1 MKLIKIILGIL
12 LFVVPIG
19 FHLTSTGFFM
29 MAPIGALATDSGDTS
44 FAVHTFKWYSD
55 GGRVEYIL
63 DWENAAEIWASL
75 WMMQIEF
82 LDTDMST
89 TGVFTVIILFAI
101 ALYVFL
107 SFFNDKTISLVAD
120 IIMIACAIMAL
131 IAFLI
136 VTDDFGVIFDTNI
149 PIFAIAG
156 GILGLIGLFYSLKQ
170 KK

>member
-1 MKLIKIILGIL
+1 MKLIKVILGIL
-12 LFVVPIG
+12 LFAIPIG
-19 FHLTSTGFFM
+19 LHLTTNGFFM

-44 FAVHTFKWYSD
+44 FAIHTFKWYSD
-55 GGRVEYIL
+55 EGRVEYIL
-63 DWENAAEIWASL
+63 DWDNAAEIWASL
-75 WMMQIEF
+75 WMMQIEI

-89 TGVFTVIILFAI
+89 TGVFTTIILFAI

-107 SFFNDKTISLVAD
+107 SFFKDRSISLVAD

-136 VTDDFGVIFDTNI
+136 VTDDFGALFDTNI
-149 PIFAIAG
+149 PIFTIVAG
-156 GILGLIGLFYSLKQ
+156 VLGLVGLFKSLKQ